1 MYNTLQGVV
10 YRNTKLNR
18 AMTWEEPGQNPEC
31 DTIKPCVFT
40 RTAMEALNLSTEVI
54 LTHPQRSL
62 GSVQLDWMPQP
73 GSFLELEGCTYT
85 VLERRHRYQLR
96 AGRYRL
102 HQISLYVQSVPR
114 PSERSLVNGHW
125 VLGDASCRFNARSE
139 LIRCAV
145 SPEGPCGNCRFY
157 EMIAGKVN

>member
-1 MYNTLQGVV
+1 MIL
-10 YRNTKLNR
+10 
-18 AMTWEEPGQNPEC
+18 EEPGQNSEC

-40 RTAMEALNLSTEVI
+40 RTGMEALNLSTEVI
-54 LTHPQRSL
+54 LTHPRRSL
-62 GSVQLDWMPQP
+62 GCVQLDWMPQP
-73 GSFLELEGCTYT
+73 GSFLELEGRTYT
-85 VLERRHRYQLR
+85 VLERRHRYHLR

-102 HQISLYVQSVPR
+102 HQVSLYVQSAQR

-125 VLGDASCRFNARSE
+125 VLGDATCRFNARSE

-157 EMIAGKVN
+157 EQLAAKVD